1 MYENT
6 KDHNIKPVHSQ
17 SLQKAISLIIVRL
30 PMSLGWTI
38 RLEQEIC
45 E

>member
-1 MYENT
+1 M
-6 KDHNIKPVHSQ
+6 KILKIIILSQ
-17 SLQKAISLIIVRL
+17 FILSHLQKAIYLTIVRL
-30 PMSLGWTI
+30 PMSLGWTR